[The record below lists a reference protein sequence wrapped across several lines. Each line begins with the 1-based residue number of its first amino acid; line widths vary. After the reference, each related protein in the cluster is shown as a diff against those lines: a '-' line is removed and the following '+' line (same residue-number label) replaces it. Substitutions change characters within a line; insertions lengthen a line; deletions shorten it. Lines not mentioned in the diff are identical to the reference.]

1 MPPVFL
7 ALAAGPHR
15 LHPNAGAV
23 GDPGPPRTN
32 ADSSPRRCLAAA
44 KRGRRRSHP
53 ARPAHSFFTGGGVP
67 PPPPQRGCRVGAPA
81 RRDLTLTPSRG
92 FPCPRLGV
100 AAGASVLPVP
110 PIRERVTRP
119 GPSFTQFSPSARISV
134 QNRPEIARVL
144 QMSCGR
150 ICAGGC
156 ACRAAFSSIRRPPC
170 SGCPGGR
177 SITGFAKESW
187 RRCTRGVDRSEC

>member
-1 MPPVFL
+1 MT
-7 ALAAGPHR
+7 
-15 LHPNAGAV
+15 
-23 GDPGPPRTN
+23 GDCSSPARTD
-32 ADSSPRRCLAAA
+32 ADASPRRCLVAA
-44 KRGRRRSHP
+44 KLGRRRSHAVVP
-53 ARPAHSFFTGGGVP
+53 VLPILPIPPWPSCSCRPSFLHWRRGPTASTPTRVP
-67 PPPPQRGCRVGAPA
+67 LGTPA